1 MRKTML
7 AALVFGLLPFAALAQ
22 APQAA
27 PAPQAKDAPKAAK
40 KAEKKAAKTPK
51 AEKKDKASTAKA
63 VKDDGAVTDYTPL
76 PEEYGRKF
84 FCPVMG
90 EESTVNPKTLA
101 LRYKGKTYYFC
112 CAGCP
117 KKFKQ
122 NPEKYA
128 K

>member
-1 MRKTML
+1 MRKSML
-7 AALVFGLLPFAALAQ
+7 AALVFGLLPLAALAQ

-40 KAEKKAAKTPK
+40 KAEKKAVKAPK
-51 AEKKDKASTAKA
+51 AEKKDKAPTAKA
-63 VKDDGAVTDYTPL
+63 VQDDGAPADYTPL
-76 PEEYGRKF
+76 PAEYGKKA

-90 EESTVNPKTLA
+90 DELTVNPKTQA
-101 LRYKGKTYYFC
+101 VKYKGKVYYFC
-112 CAGCP
+112 CGGCP